1 MKNIIFLVDAQK
13 GPSGG
18 GKVIY
23 QYSNYINSLENYSS
37 SIIHLKK
44 KRIKKVFDSL
54 NKRLNNKFNQKKISG
69 WNIKDLDIKK
79 DHHFSWFNKKI
90 NSKNNLDFNKNKD
103 FVILPEIFAHFAE
116 DLLIKQKI
124 PYGIFVQN
132 GYTIFPTND
141 LAKLNKAYQKAK
153 FILSYSKDIKDCI
166 LLAYPNVRKKM
177 IDVICAIDIK
187 KFNIKIKKQNLITFM
202 PRKLRKHSE
211 LVYAF
216 IKNNL
221 PKKWKIKPI
230 ENLNEKEVYKMLNKS
245 KIFLSFSELEGL
257 GIPPIE
263 AALTGNKVIGYTGES
278 GKEYWKQPIFTRVY
292 SGDIKNFCKE
302 ILKNLETKHFIKK
315 SKQQRKKLAEYY
327 SLEKERYS
335 IIKFLKYT

>member
-54 NKRLNNKFNQKKISG
+54 NKRLNNKFNKKKISG
-69 WNIKDLDIKK
+69 WNIKDLEIKK
-79 DHHFSWFNKKI
+79 DHQFSWFNKKI
-90 NSKNNLDFNKNKD
+90 NSKNNFDFNKNKD

-141 LAKLNKAYQKAK
+141 LAKLNKAYHKAK

-177 IDVICAIDIK
+177 IDVICAIDAK

-211 LVYAF
+211 LVSAF

-230 ENLNEKEVYKMLNKS
+230 ENLNEKEVYKILNKS

-335 IIKFLKYT
+335 IIKFLKYI